1 MGSGW
6 ENLKIQL
13 ALKGLNT
20 RFIDNYLVQATIHP
34 ELILQPMSTAL
45 KMCDSD

>member
-13 ALKGLNT
+13 ALKGLSNE
-20 RFIDNYLVQATIHP
+20 DGDADAKGQ
-34 ELILQPMSTAL
+34 EQ
-45 KMCDSD
+45 